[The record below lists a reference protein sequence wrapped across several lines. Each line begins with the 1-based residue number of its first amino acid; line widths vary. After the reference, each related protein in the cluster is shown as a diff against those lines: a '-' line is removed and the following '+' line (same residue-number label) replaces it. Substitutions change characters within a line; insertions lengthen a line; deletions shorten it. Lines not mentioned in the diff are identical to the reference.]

1 MNRTFDR
8 YASII
13 FMIIGVLFVIG
24 SRTISKTAYGSKVGP
39 DIFPLGLGI
48 ILVLLSIRL
57 FYETL
62 RYSKAEGKKES
73 LDYKRFFIILGA
85 ALLYALLLETIGYV
99 ITTFLFLLVG
109 FQTMERGKWVPSILI
124 ALLFSFGVYYL
135 YVGVLEG
142 TLPGYPIWFR

>member
-1 MNRTFDR
+1 
-8 YASII
+8 
-13 FMIIGVLFVIG
+13 MIIGVLFVIG
-24 SRTISKTAYGSKVGP
+24 SRTISKTAYGSNVGP

-62 RYSKAEGKKES
+62 RYPKAEGKKES